1 MLAQTSHS
9 NNSPVNDNKID
20 FIISHHGSCSRIS
33 LIKTRVI
40 SMLAPFA
47 AYICQVNNASLSNTL
62 EQTYSV
68 YLPFEGSRHLFD
80 HAPHSLLSRQLIAS
94 WIFLPFRILW
104 NCRVPRLG
112 EKLSTTLKKNVINN
126 AIITLPPIPLNENLS
141 SFSFPFFLS
150 PSSKWK
156 FHRLFNES
164 IFSPRGTGCQ
174 VRSRWRRIRM
184 RRLKF
189 GTRKGAAK

>member
-104 NCRVPRLG
+104 NCRVIRSSPWRETSNHAE
-112 EKLSTTLKKNVINN
+112 EKCDKLRDHNFASYPFKWK
-126 AIITLPPIPLNENLS
+126 
-141 SFSFPFFLS
+141 SFFFFLS
-150 PSSKWK
+150 FFPLSLVEMKISSIIQRVNLFSTRYRLPSSFEMKANSDASLK
-156 FHRLFNES
+156 
-164 IFSPRGTGCQ
+164 
-174 VRSRWRRIRM
+174 IRD
-184 RRLKF
+184 
-189 GTRKGAAK
+189 A